1 MRKTVWSMCSMCSV
15 RCPIKVEVEDGK
27 VRWIEGNPHILKGAL
42 CAKGSAG
49 IALQKDHERP
59 QQPLIQ
65 RGGRGSGKWEPV
77 SWYTALDYVA
87 EKMKKIKDKYGA
99 KAVMLSCR
107 GGPWQDLWK
116 SFIHAFGSPNFTN
129 HDSGCGRNVHHASKS
144 VYGLGRKGFIY
155 DIKNAK
161 HLISFGRNLMA
172 SLRIAE
178 VNQIMDMLDNG
189 GSFTYV
195 DVRQTLTGIKATRFF
210 QVRPG
215 TDYALA
221 LGMINEVI
229 KQEAYDKEFIEK
241 YTTGFDQ
248 MAEFVEQYTAEW
260 AAKECGIK
268 VKKLKDFVSEI
279 GQQRPAVVFHPGW
292 MLSRYR
298 DSFYA
303 SRMLHILNV
312 LMGSVEVKGG
322 QQFPKTP
329 GDCGVKGLKAFSS
342 IVPKPEDKRADG
354 VGWKYKHFDKGPGL
368 FHLFYDAM
376 LTGEPYPIK
385 GVICYRH
392 DPFNCFPDVAAQKE
406 AFDNC
411 ELLVSIDTHYSEF
424 GWYSDVIL
432 PESMY
437 LERETPVCT
446 QKGPKPR
453 FAFRDRAV
461 EPRFDTKPSWEIFK
475 MLADRLDIG
484 EYFPWKTAE
493 EMWEF
498 QLEPTGYKID
508 DLREKGF
515 VALTDEPIM
524 YDRDNLDGK
533 FKTPSGKIE
542 FISQMLEE
550 NGFPSFKPYESPQ
563 KPPKGKFR
571 LVFGRSPVHAHGHTI
586 NNPLLNELMPENT
599 LWINSRVASRM
610 GINDG
615 DWVDVIADSQKGT
628 IKAHVTDFIHP
639 EAVYTVHGFG
649 RQVPLQSRAYHAG
662 MSDQKLQEGLLE
674 SMDPVGGGLCLC
686 EKFVTVR
693 RSPRNPRRRVEL

>member
-1 MRKTVWSMCSMCSV
+1 
-15 RCPIKVEVEDGK
+15 
-27 VRWIEGNPHILKGAL
+27 
-42 CAKGSAG
+42 
-49 IALQKDHERP
+49 
-59 QQPLIQ
+59 
-65 RGGRGSGKWEPV
+65 
-77 SWYTALDYVA
+77 
-87 EKMKKIKDKYGA
+87 
-99 KAVMLSCR
+99 
-107 GGPWQDLWK
+107 
-116 SFIHAFGSPNFTN
+116 
-129 HDSGCGRNVHHASKS
+129 
-144 VYGLGRKGFIY
+144 
-155 DIKNAK
+155 
-161 HLISFGRNLMA
+161 
-172 SLRIAE
+172 
-178 VNQIMDMLDNG
+178 
-189 GSFTYV
+189 
-195 DVRQTLTGIKATRFF
+195 
-210 QVRPG
+210 
-215 TDYALA
+215 
-221 LGMINEVI
+221 
-229 KQEAYDKEFIEK
+229 
-241 YTTGFDQ
+241 
-248 MAEFVEQYTAEW
+248 
-260 AAKECGIK
+260 
-268 VKKLKDFVSEI
+268 
-279 GQQRPAVVFHPGW
+279 
-292 MLSRYR
+292 
-298 DSFYA
+298 
-303 SRMLHILNV
+303 
-312 LMGSVEVKGG
+312 
-322 QQFPKTP
+322 
-329 GDCGVKGLKAFSS
+329 
-342 IVPKPEDKRADG
+342 
-354 VGWKYKHFDKGPGL
+354 
-368 FHLFYDAM
+368 
-376 LTGEPYPIK
+376 
-385 GVICYRH
+385 
-392 DPFNCFPDVAAQKE
+392 
-406 AFDNC
+406 
-411 ELLVSIDTHYSEF
+411 
-424 GWYSDVIL
+424 
-432 PESMY
+432 
-437 LERETPVCT
+437 
-446 QKGPKPR
+446 
-453 FAFRDRAV
+453 
-461 EPRFDTKPSWEIFK
+461 